1 MESILYIFSLIRNPS
16 AELMTDNQSP
26 VGLYRR
32 GEGSFYSSISFSFLS
47 NVCKATHHTFKVVGP
62 NEIIS
67 RFYHM
72 YKSGRSNL
80 RHNQHRGMFLHSPF
94 LKHTTIRYMK
104 IVNVMFVTMMTVMV
118 SCQIYETFYFKPK
131 LLKMEQSK
139 DKFTYSD
146 YRRGDV
152 LYFTITNDKGAMNTM
167 VYSLDSAD
175 MAA

>member
-1 MESILYIFSLIRNPS
+1 
-16 AELMTDNQSP
+16 
-26 VGLYRR
+26 
-32 GEGSFYSSISFSFLS
+32 
-47 NVCKATHHTFKVVGP
+47 
-62 NEIIS
+62 
-67 RFYHM
+67 
-72 YKSGRSNL
+72 
-80 RHNQHRGMFLHSPF
+80 
-94 LKHTTIRYMK
+94 
-104 IVNVMFVTMMTVMV
+104 MFVTMMTVMV

-175 MAA
+175 MAARRRFDK